1 MHALRWLAA
10 EAFSDAVRRRI
21 VPVICVIA
29 LLSLL
34 FVDSCTG
41 CAPSVRS
48 ADGEV
53 LDLPELAGFSG
64 MLMFGTLSLWI
75 AILAGVLASDHLA
88 EPLADGSANLLLAR
102 PISRCQ
108 YAGARLL
115 GSWSLAAITGAL
127 LLLISAWLLQ
137 ARQGLAGGPALLS
150 VCLTLVNALTVAGCA
165 MALSL
170 GLGRTLTA
178 LAVFGGVWGLAGV
191 EALRLAPIEVATW
204 VRVIAD
210 AGPPLLAGAIA
221 PLAPWLGPEAPPLGD
236 PAWVAA
242 RALAWCA
249 ASGATL
255 MLAFRRTELGG

>member
-1 MHALRWLAA
+1 MHALRWLAV
-10 EAFSDAVRRRI
+10 EAFSDALRRRI

-34 FVDSCTG
+34 VVDSCTG
-41 CAPSVRS
+41 CAPTIRGG
-48 ADGEV
+48 DGEI
-53 LDLPELAGFSG
+53 LDLPGLAGFSG
-64 MLMFGTLSLWI
+64 MLMVGTLSLWI
-75 AILAGVLASDHLA
+75 SILAGVLASDHLA

-102 PISRCQ
+102 PISRAH

-115 GSWSLAAITGAL
+115 GSWSLAAITGVL
-127 LLLISAWLLQ
+127 LLLTTAWLLH
-137 ARQGLAGGPALLS
+137 ARQDLPSGPALLS
-150 VCLTLVNALTVAGCA
+150 MCLALVDALTVAGFA

-178 LAVFGGVWGLAGV
+178 LAVFVGVWGLAAI
-191 EALRLAPIEVATW
+191 EATRLAPVEVAAW
-204 VRVIAD
+204 MRFVAD
-210 AGPPLLAGAIA
+210 AGPPLLAGAIV
-221 PLAPWLGPEAPPLGD
+221 PLAPWLGPEGPALGD

-255 MLAFRRTELGG
+255 ILTFRRTELGR